1 MAKTTI
7 SDLTKKIDFNGIV
20 KGVKSMIN
28 PTGMTPDVDMN
39 DPLGVKLAKISVL
52 VQSIANIQAQQTKEF
67 AQVNKLVNELYKDI
81 ETIRNPGD
89 AAEEVADSEEVVV
102 KKTKAKKA

>member
-7 SDLTKKIDFNGIV
+7 ADLTKKIDLTHIV

-39 DPLGVKLAKISVL
+39 DPLGVKLAKVSTL
-52 VQSIANIQAQQTKEF
+52 VQSIASIQAEQTKQF
-67 AQVNKLVNELYKDI
+67 AQVNKLVNELYQDI
-81 ETIRNPGD
+81 ESMRHASD
-89 AAEEVADSEEVVV
+89 ASDAQVAT
-102 KKTKAKKA
+102 KKTKVKAK